1 MTHVSKEIGA
11 FRTNKLAL
19 AVSLA
24 LTLGLAGCGDDK
36 NVTTSV
42 GTPNP
47 NTLVPT
53 GTIQGTLTDTVTN
66 QPIAGAVVSIGVA
79 QATTADNGQFVIS
92 NVPATAGTAGTTTV
106 AASTYQV
113 TVDLRQVKTAAGAA
127 KYPDFSFTA
136 APVTF
141 GTLNDGS
148 DTTTGTSASNH
159 ATRYWFSCIFGRQIG
174 CWH

>member
-1 MTHVSKEIGA
+1 MLAHALQGKIGRGA
-11 FRTNKLAL
+11 FSTA
-19 AVSLA
+19 SL
-24 LTLGLAGCGDDK
+24 CGTK
-36 NVTTSV
+36 
-42 GTPNP
+42 GYGGP
-47 NTLVPT
+47 
-53 GTIQGTLTDTVTN
+53 
-66 QPIAGAVVSIGVA
+66 
-79 QATTADNGQFVIS
+79 DNGQFVIS